1 MTDKRSLQLP
11 PALALAMKQA
21 GERWRALGER
31 ERLGATVAAGL
42 IGVWVA
48 WAVAVQPAWRTLREA
63 PAQID
68 ALDAQLQAMQRMAV
82 ESRELRAISPVS
94 PVQQQE
100 ALKAATDRLG
110 NEKARLTIQGDRA
123 TLNLNGGVTG
133 EQLRRWLGEARSGA
147 RARPVEAQLTR
158 GAEGYAG
165 TLIVTL
171 GGTS

>member
-1 MTDKRSLQLP
+1 MSDKRSIQLP
-11 PALALAMKQA
+11 PALALASKQA

-31 ERLGATVAAGL
+31 ERLGATIAAAL
-42 IGVWVA
+42 IGVWIV
-48 WAVAVQPAWRTLREA
+48 WAVTVQPAWRTIREA

-68 ALDAQLQAMQRMAV
+68 ALDAQLQAMQRMAA
-82 ESRELRAISPVS
+82 ETRELRAVSPVS

-110 NEKARLTIQGDRA
+110 AEKARLTVQGDRA
-123 TLNLNGGVTG
+123 TLTLTGVTG

-147 RARPVEAQLTR
+147 RARPVETQLTR

-165 TLIVTL
+165 TLTLTL
-171 GGTS
+171 GSTS

>member
-1 MTDKRSLQLP
+1 MSDKRSVQLP
-11 PALALAMKQA
+11 PALALLSKQA
-21 GERWRALGER
+21 VERWRALGER
-31 ERLGATVAAGL
+31 ERLGATVAAAL
-42 IGVWVA
+42 IGLGIF
-48 WAVAVQPAWRTLREA
+48 WAAAVQPAWRTLREA

-82 ESRELRAISPVS
+82 EARELRAVSPVS

-110 NEKARLTIQGDRA
+110 SEKARLTILGDRA
-123 TLNLNGGVTG
+123 TLTLTGVTG

-147 RARPVEAQLTR
+147 RVRPVESQLTR

-165 TLIVTL
+165 TLVLTL
-171 GGTS
+171 GGAS